1 MGKLLDKLRQVSQVA
16 GTGMG
21 FLGARGP
28 TRKPRPAAVIVT
40 LSTADVAAAEAIAK
54 ASVDVVIVTDWRPG
68 ADLASFKAALGSG
81 DDSPVWGIEL
91 NAPALA
97 SQAALEEAH
106 QAGAAFAVMDQRTPA
121 SALVAVQRVD
131 SFETV
136 ITIVP
141 PADDVGLLLVRA
153 ENLLPAVGALLRA
166 EFSPADLNT
175 LDIGGFTRLRLLNES
190 LRFPV
195 LATVTQAPDEAQT
208 RLLVRIGVHGIVL
221 PGVKT
226 SGAALAEQVR
236 TLREQLE
243 RTPAN
248 DDDRPGVAI
257 GGLMETHTPA
267 LEPGPG
273 RQPGRP
279 EPEGPPHEPTEP

>member
-21 FLGARGP
+21 FLGARTP
-28 TRKPRPAAVIVT
+28 ARKPRPAAVIVT
-40 LSTADVAAAEAIAK
+40 LSTADIAAAEAVAK
-54 ASVDVVIVTDWRPG
+54 AGVDVVLLTDWRPG
-68 ADLASFKAALGSG
+68 ADLAQLKAALGAG
-81 DDSPVWGIEL
+81 ENSPVWGIEL
-91 NAPALA
+91 NAPAIA
-97 SQAALEEAH
+97 TQAGLEDAH
-106 QAGAAFAVMDQRTPA
+106 QSGAAFVVMDQRTPA
-121 SALVAVQRVD
+121 SALVAVQRLD
-131 SFETV
+131 GLETV
-136 ITIVP
+136 ITIEP
-141 PADDVGLLLVRA
+141 PADDLGLLLVRA

-166 EFSPADLNT
+166 QLSPADLNT
-175 LDIGGFTRLRLLNES
+175 LDVGGFTRLRLLNET

-195 LATVTQAPDEAQT
+195 LVTVTEAPDEAQT

-226 SGAALAEQVR
+226 AGAALAEQVR

-257 GGLMETHTPA
+257 GGLMEAHTPT

-273 RQPGRP
+273 RPQP
-279 EPEGPPHEPTEP
+279 ETPPHEPHEPSEP